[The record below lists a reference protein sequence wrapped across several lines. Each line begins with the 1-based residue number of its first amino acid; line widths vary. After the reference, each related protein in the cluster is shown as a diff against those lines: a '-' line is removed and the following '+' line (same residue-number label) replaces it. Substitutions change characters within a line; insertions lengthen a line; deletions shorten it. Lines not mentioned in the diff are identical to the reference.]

1 MLITFIY
8 GKKMGKKVCID
19 EIECIGCGSCEEIC
33 PEVFKLNKE
42 TEKSM
47 VIKPEGGPEDL
58 IEEAMGEC
66 PMSCIYWE

>member
-1 MLITFIY
+1 MARRVY
-8 GKKMGKKVCID
+8 ID
-19 EIECIGCGSCEEIC
+19 EAECIGCGSCENIC
-33 PEVFKLNKE
+33 PEVFQLDHDA
-42 TEKSM
+42 EKSR